1 MPEKSIMIRDSSPI
15 TKVLCPGGTI
25 PTSPGPLSTTVP
37 SSVIVL
43 ALPERISDVCA
54 TLQLSVFS

>member
-1 MPEKSIMIRDSSPI
+1 
-15 TKVLCPGGTI
+15 VLCPGGTI